1 MEFRDAKFYAQPTLF
16 REDRL
21 RGKVEVIAVPFV
33 DGGHICKNVEQALMI
48 VRSLKELHD
57 AGFVHGDIRGL
68 NVVFSHDSSA
78 QFIDYDFG
86 GKRGEVNYPPG
97 YKCCLLDGY
106 RVSAEEEKP
115 IEVAHDVKA
124 LVFVLTNIHR
134 VCLVSGD
141 SSASPDP
148 AASAKEDKI
157 FSLEGK
163 LRRAKTLDIMEE
175 ILRELAAIIPGPKCE
190 FKPEPEYAKY
200 IGNVVSTERP
210 AVTPDRRVSHP
221 KSEKRQK
228 PDA

>member
-68 NVVFSHDSSA
+68 NVVFSRDSSA

-157 FSLEGK
+157 FSLHYK
-163 LRRAKTLDIMEE
+163 LQTSETLDDMERFL
-175 ILRELAAIIPGPKCE
+175 IELAAVPDPNFE
-190 FKPEPEYAKY
+190 YEPESEYANY

-228 PDA
+228 LDA